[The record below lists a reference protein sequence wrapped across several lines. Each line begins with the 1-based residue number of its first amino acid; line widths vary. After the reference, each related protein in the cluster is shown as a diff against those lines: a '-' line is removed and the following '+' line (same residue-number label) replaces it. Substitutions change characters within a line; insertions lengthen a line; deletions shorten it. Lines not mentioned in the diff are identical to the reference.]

1 MKKVCVVLYSG
12 GCDSTLAA
20 AVSADRYEKVRLITY
35 NRLGF
40 FKARENAMI
49 NLERLKQKFGADK
62 FYFEI
67 IDINN
72 AFKRIQYDN
81 YIYYIKKYGPIC
93 MSICGLCKLAMHWQT
108 ILYCMENSITD
119 VCDGAVKEMSVFP
132 TQNMDIALENT
143 IKLYGDFNINYYNP
157 VYEIGK
163 DVEKILYDMQIIPSK
178 KHKLTDADKQVVC
191 SQQILFAKFVK
202 YYLSEHSWDE
212 YVKNLHDFYSEK
224 INDIRNEIS
233 KTSHVSLKG

>member
-20 AVSADRYEKVRLITY
+20 AVNADRYEKVRLITY

-49 NLERLKQKFGADK
+49 NLERLKQKFGPDK
-62 FYFEI
+62 FCLEI
-67 IDINN
+67 IDVNN

-108 ILYCMENSITD
+108 ILYCMERSIAD

-132 TQNMDIALENT
+132 AQNKDIALENT

-163 DVEKILYDMQIIPSK
+163 DVERTLYDMQIIPSR

-212 YVKNLHDFYSEK
+212 YVSNLHDFYSEK

-233 KTSHVSLKG
+233 KTSHIDLKG